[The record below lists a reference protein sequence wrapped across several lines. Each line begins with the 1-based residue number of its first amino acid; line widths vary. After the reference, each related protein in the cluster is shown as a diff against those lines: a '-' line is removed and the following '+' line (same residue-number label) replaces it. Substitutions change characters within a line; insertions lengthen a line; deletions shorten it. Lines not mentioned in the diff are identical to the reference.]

1 MVINS
6 GCACIRITGNQKPVF
21 FLLFLHRLHQIPP
34 HKTKQNTAF
43 LFDFAANAVQIRA
56 ICATLHKTMHGIIIY
71 NIMIYISLC
80 NLCKFYI

>member
-6 GCACIRITGNQKPVF
+6 GCACIRNDGRFQARF
-21 FLLFLHRLHQIPP
+21 FSFFSSPFTLTPP

-43 LFDFAANAVQIRA
+43 LFDFAAKTVQTCA
-56 ICATLHKTMHGIIIY
+56 TCATLHKTMHGIILY